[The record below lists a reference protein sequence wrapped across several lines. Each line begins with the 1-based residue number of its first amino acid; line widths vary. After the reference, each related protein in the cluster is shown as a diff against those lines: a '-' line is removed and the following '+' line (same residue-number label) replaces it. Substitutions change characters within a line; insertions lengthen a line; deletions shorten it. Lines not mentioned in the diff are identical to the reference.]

1 MKKNVYS
8 LMLSDDV
15 VREVDAMAHRLG
27 TNRSA
32 LVNRI
37 LAEAV
42 SMRTPE
48 QQIQDIFETIE
59 TLVTPGRELI
69 PFFAPNSPT
78 MSLKSSL
85 SYKYRPTVKY
95 EVELDMGKSE
105 QLGTLS
111 VVFRTQS
118 ASLIAVLTDFFRL
131 WVQIEN
137 THLAPRLGLQLCC
150 SLYEGRF
157 LRPIA
162 QPRQDCTAE
171 EIAQAISDYVQMFDR
186 LLKAYLGGSTAR
198 QIEQAYCDN
207 LHHREIL
214 I

>member
-1 MKKNVYS
+1 MKKNLYS
-8 LMLSDDV
+8 LMLADEV
-15 VREVDAMAHRLG
+15 VEAVDAMAHRMG

-42 SMRTPE
+42 SVETPE
-48 QQIQDIFETIE
+48 QQIQNIFETIE
-59 TLVTPGRELI
+59 ELVRPGRELV

-85 SYKYRPTVKY
+85 CYKYRPTVKY
-95 EVELDMGKSE
+95 EVELDREGNR
-105 QLGTLS
+105 LGTLS
-111 VVFRTQS
+111 VVFRTRS
-118 ASLIAVLTDFFRL
+118 ESLIDALADFFRL
-131 WVQIEN
+131 WTGIERV
-137 THLAPRLGLQLCC
+137 HLTPRLGLQLQC

-162 QPRQDCTAE
+162 LPRQDCSGE
-171 EIAQAISDYVQMFDR
+171 EIARAISDYVQLFDR
-186 LLKAYLGGSTAR
+186 LLKAYLGGMTPR
-198 QIEQAYCDN
+198 RIEQLYCEDLEN
-207 LHHREIL
+207 RSIL

>member
-1 MKKNVYS
+1 MKKNLYS
-8 LMLSDDV
+8 LMLADEV
-15 VREVDAMAHRLG
+15 VEAVDAMAHRMG

-42 SMRTPE
+42 SVETPE
-48 QQIQDIFETIE
+48 QKIQNIFETIE
-59 TLVTPGRELI
+59 ELVAPGRELI

-85 SYKYRPTVKY
+85 CYKYRPTVKY
-95 EVELDMGKSE
+95 EVELDREGNR
-105 QLGTLS
+105 LGTLS
-111 VVFRTQS
+111 VVFRTRS
-118 ASLIAVLTDFFRL
+118 ESLIDALEDFFRL
-131 WVQIEN
+131 WTEIESA
-137 THLAPRLGLQLCC
+137 HLTPRLGLQLQC

-162 QPRQDCTAE
+162 LPRQNCGAE
-171 EIAQAISDYVQMFDR
+171 EIARAISDYVQLFDK
-186 LLKAYLGGSTAR
+186 LLKAYLGGMPPR
-198 QIEQAYCDN
+198 RIEQLYCEDLEN
-207 LHHREIL
+207 RSIL